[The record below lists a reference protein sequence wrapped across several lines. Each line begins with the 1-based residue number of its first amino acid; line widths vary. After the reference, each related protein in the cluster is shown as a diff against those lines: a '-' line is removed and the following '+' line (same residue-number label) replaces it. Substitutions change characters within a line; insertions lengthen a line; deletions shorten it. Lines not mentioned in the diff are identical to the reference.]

1 MRADKVR
8 EWSSRR
14 GGLRVSL
21 LWLLFAGTAGVMVAA
36 AAVLAFSPASIH
48 SSITT
53 DELLGLIAGLAV
65 MLIIDLLFLRSAL
78 APLRRLTALM
88 GSIDPLRPGLRIG
101 DLGWTGREVETLG
114 HAFDEM
120 LDRLEAERR
129 ESGRRALA
137 AQESE
142 RIRVARELH
151 DELGQTLTAAALRA
165 ESAAGGHGSQA
176 DALREIAQALQR
188 SVGEVRRIG
197 RELRPEA
204 LDDLGLVNA
213 LLALSARITAHGGPW
228 IDRDFSSDLPP
239 LGGEVDLV
247 IYRVAQ
253 EALTNALR
261 HSGATRI
268 SIALSSDRDR
278 VVLSIRDNGRGSAA
292 SIEGGTGVAG
302 MRERALLIGAA
313 LELLDADPHG
323 IEVRLT
329 APASG
334 SPPR

>member
-1 MRADKVR
+1 MRAEKGR
-8 EWSSRR
+8 ELPTRS
-14 GGLRVSL
+14 GGPRVSL
-21 LWLLFAGTAGVMVAA
+21 LWLLFAGTAAVMVAA
-36 AAVLAFSPASIH
+36 AAVLALSPASIH

-53 DELLGLIAGLAV
+53 DELLGLLAGLAV

-78 APLRRLTALM
+78 APLRRLTQLM
-88 GSIDPLRPGLRIG
+88 GSVDPLRPGRRIG
-101 DLGWTGREVETLG
+101 DLGWTGREVDMLG
-114 HAFDEM
+114 HAFNEM
-120 LDRLEAERR
+120 LDRLEVERR
-129 ESGRRALA
+129 ESARRALA

-176 DALREIAQALQR
+176 DALSQIAQALQG
-188 SVGEVRRIG
+188 SVSEVRRIA

-213 LLALSARITAHGGPW
+213 LIALSARVTAHGGPW
-228 IDRDFSSDLPP
+228 IDRDFASELPQ
-239 LGGEVDLV
+239 LGGEADLV

-261 HSGATRI
+261 HSTATRI
-268 SIALSSDRDR
+268 SIRLDSDRDR
-278 VVLSIRDNGRGSAA
+278 VVLSVRDNGLGSP
-292 SIEGGTGVAG
+292 ERLEEGTGIAG

-313 LELLDADPHG
+313 LELFGAEPHG
-323 IEVRLT
+323 LEVRLT
-329 APASG
+329 VPARSEQT
-334 SPPR
+334 R